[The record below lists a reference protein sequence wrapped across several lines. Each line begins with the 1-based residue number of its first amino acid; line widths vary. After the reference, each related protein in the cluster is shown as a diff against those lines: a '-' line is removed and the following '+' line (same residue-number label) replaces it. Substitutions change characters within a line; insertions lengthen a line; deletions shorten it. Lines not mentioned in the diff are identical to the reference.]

1 MPSGLVIVAQG
12 WCNVLVVAL
21 LLKLQVSAVFM
32 EAKMLKFI
40 APLFAT
46 QDVKLYILA
55 NVFTV
60 DLPSP
65 SVVVVA
71 RLTGTEVVWV
81 STIPMRSCAGDWEQR
96 TKVTLHLVLPSHN
109 SLSPN
114 LSN

>member
-55 NVFTV
+55 NVFTM

-65 SVVVVA
+65 SVVVVSGSVEFFA
-71 RLTGTEVVWV
+71 RL
-81 STIPMRSCAGDWEQR
+81 RSRLKAHDQVCWILQQDF
-96 TKVTLHLVLPSHN
+96 
-109 SLSPN
+109 
-114 LSN
+114 